1 MSTVTVF
8 GAGAWGSTMAQVLN
22 DAGNDV
28 LLWGRSEDVIA
39 EINSAHT
46 NKKYL
51 GSHELPLSL
60 KATTDLAQAFAH
72 SHIYV
77 LAIPAQQ
84 LRVTL
89 QEWKPFFSSDSIIV
103 STLKGI
109 EISTQMR
116 MTEVIEDVL
125 GPHAIA
131 LITGPN
137 LADELV
143 LRQPAGAVAAAPTQ
157 ELADQM
163 RDLFRTPYYRV
174 YTDELVLRQPAGAVA
189 AAPTQEL
196 ADQMRDL
203 FRTPYYRVYTSV
215 DVMGCELA
223 GAIKSVIALAVGISI
238 GMGFGENTQAMLIT
252 RGLNEVARLCA
263 AHGSDP
269 LSAAGLAGM
278 GDLVASCGSPLSRNR
293 TFGEVLGRTG
303 SMAQAS
309 EQVAK
314 TVEGVASAGAVAEI
328 AHRVGIEVPVIEAVG
343 EIVSEQLT
351 PAAALQKLMEITTKA
366 ENFIR

>member
-39 EINSAHT
+39 EINSTHT

-51 GSHELPLSL
+51 GIHELPLSL

-89 QEWKPFFSSDSIIV
+89 QEWKPFFASDSIIV

-157 ELADQM
+157 ELADH
-163 RDLFRTPYYRV
+163 
-174 YTDELVLRQPAGAVA
+174 
-189 AAPTQEL
+189 
-196 ADQMRDL
+196 MRDL

-303 SMAQAS
+303 SMAQAR

>member
-1 MSTVTVF
+1 MSKVTVF
-8 GAGAWGSTMAQVLN
+8 GAGAWGSTMAQVLS
-22 DAGNDV
+22 DAGNEV
-28 LLWGRSEDVIA
+28 LLWGRSAEVIA
-39 EINSAHT
+39 EINSSHT

-51 GSHELPLSL
+51 QSHQLPDAII
-60 KATTDLAQAFAH
+60 ATTNLDEAFNF
-72 SHIYV
+72 SQIYI

-84 LRVTL
+84 LRTTL
-89 QEWKPFFSSDSIIV
+89 QQWKSYFGAECVIV

-109 EISTQMR
+109 EISTQFR
-116 MTEVIEDVL
+116 MTEVIADVL
-125 GPHAIA
+125 GPHHVAI
-131 LITGPN
+131 ITGPN

-143 LRQPAGAVAAAPTQ
+143 LRQPAGAVVAAPTI
-157 ELADQM
+157 ELAEEI
-163 RDLFRTPYYRV
+163 RV
-174 YTDELVLRQPAGAVA
+174 
-189 AAPTQEL
+189 
-196 ADQMRDL
+196 L
-203 FRTPYYRVYTSV
+203 FRTPYYRVYTSI

-293 TFGEVLGRTG
+293 TFGEALGRTG
-303 SMAQAS
+303 SMAQAR
-309 EQVAK
+309 ENVAK

-343 EIVSEQLT
+343 DIVSEQLT
-351 PAAALQKLMEITTKA
+351 PEAAFQKLMEITTKA

>member
-1 MSTVTVF
+1 MSKVTVF
-8 GAGAWGSTMAQVLN
+8 GAGAWGSTMAQVLC

-28 LLWGRSEDVIA
+28 LLWGRSENVIA
-39 EINSAHT
+39 EINATHT
-46 NKKYL
+46 NAKYL
-51 GSHELPLSL
+51 GAHILPQTLSASTNL
-60 KATTDLAQAFAH
+60 QQAFDF
-72 SHIYV
+72 SDVYV

-84 LRVTL
+84 LRTTL
-89 QEWKPFFSSDSIIV
+89 QEWKTFFKPSSIIV

-125 GPHAIA
+125 GGHRIAI
-131 LITGPN
+131 ITGPN

-143 LRQPAGAVAAAPTQ
+143 LRQPAGAVAAAPTI
-157 ELADQM
+157 ELAEM
-163 RDLFRTPYYRV
+163 I
-174 YTDELVLRQPAGAVA
+174 
-189 AAPTQEL
+189 
-196 ADQMRDL
+196 RDL

-215 DVMGCELA
+215 DVMGCELS

-238 GMGFGENTQAMLIT
+238 GMGYGENTQAMLIT

-293 TFGEVLGRTG
+293 TFGEVVGRTG
-303 SMAQAS
+303 SMAIAR
-309 EQVAK
+309 EEVAK
-314 TVEGVASAGAVAEI
+314 TVEGVASAGAVVEI
-328 AHRVGIEVPVIEAVG
+328 AHRVGVEVPVIEAVG

-351 PAAALQKLMEITTKA
+351 PEAALQKLMEITTKA

>member
-1 MSTVTVF
+1 MSQKVTVF
-8 GAGAWGSTMAQVLN
+8 GAGAWGSTMAQVLH

-28 LLWGRSEDVIA
+28 LLWGRSEEVVA

-46 NKKYL
+46 NQKYL
-51 GSHELPLSL
+51 DGHILPAEL
-60 KATTDLAQAFAH
+60 KATSNLQEAFSH
-72 SHIYV
+72 SHVYV

-84 LRVTL
+84 LRPML
-89 QEWKPFFSSDSIIV
+89 AEWKSLVPSDAIVV

-116 MTEVIEDVL
+116 MTEIITEMWGISKVGV
-125 GPHAIA
+125 
-131 LITGPN
+131 ITGPN

-143 LRQPAGAVAAAPTQ
+143 LRQPAGAVAAAARQ
-157 ELADQM
+157 DLADFI
-163 RDLFRTPYYRV
+163 RELFRTPYYR
-174 YTDELVLRQPAGAVA
+174 T
-189 AAPTQEL
+189 
-196 ADQMRDL
+196 
-203 FRTPYYRVYTSV
+203 YTST

-223 GAIKSVIALAVGISI
+223 GAIKSVIALSVGISI

-269 LSAAGLAGM
+269 LTAAGLAGM
-278 GDLVASCGSPLSRNR
+278 GDLVASCGSALSRNR

-303 SMAQAS
+303 SMEITRQ
-309 EQVAK
+309 QVAK
-314 TVEGVASAGAVAEI
+314 TVEGVASAGAVVEI
-328 AHRVGIEVPVIEAVG
+328 AHRVGVEVPVIESVAD
-343 EIVSEQLT
+343 IVSGALT
-351 PAAALQKLMEITTKA
+351 PVQALQRLMEITTKA

>member
-39 EINSAHT
+39 EINSTHT

-60 KATTDLAQAFAH
+60 QATTDLAQAFAH
-72 SHIYV
+72 SRIYV

-84 LRVTL
+84 LRATL
-89 QEWKPFFSSDSIIV
+89 QEWKPFFSTDSIIV

-131 LITGPN
+131 IITGPN

-143 LRQPAGAVAAAPTQ
+143 LRQPAGAVAAAATQ
-157 ELADQM
+157 ELAD
-163 RDLFRTPYYRV
+163 L
-174 YTDELVLRQPAGAVA
+174 
-189 AAPTQEL
+189 
-196 ADQMRDL
+196 MRDL

-223 GAIKSVIALAVGISI
+223 GAVKSVIALAVGISI

>member
-174 YTDELVLRQPAGAVA
+174 YT
-189 AAPTQEL
+189 
-196 ADQMRDL
+196 
-203 FRTPYYRVYTSV
+203 SV

-303 SMAQAS
+303 SMAQAR

>member
-1 MSTVTVF
+1 MSKVTVF
-8 GAGAWGSTMAQVLN
+8 GAGAWGSTMAQVLC
-22 DAGNDV
+22 DAGNEV

-39 EINSAHT
+39 EINAAHT
-46 NKKYL
+46 NAKYL
-51 GSHELPLSL
+51 GAHILPQTLA
-60 KATTDLAQAFAH
+60 ATTNLQQAFDF
-72 SHIYV
+72 SDIYV

-84 LRVTL
+84 LRTTL
-89 QEWKPFFSSDSIIV
+89 QEWKTFFKPSSIIV

-125 GPHAIA
+125 GDHKVAI
-131 LITGPN
+131 ITGPN

-143 LRQPAGAVAAAPTQ
+143 LRQPAGAVAAAPTI
-157 ELADQM
+157 ELA
-163 RDLFRTPYYRV
+163 
-174 YTDELVLRQPAGAVA
+174 ELI
-189 AAPTQEL
+189 
-196 ADQMRDL
+196 RDL

-215 DVMGCELA
+215 DVMGCELS

-238 GMGFGENTQAMLIT
+238 GMGYGENTQAMLIT

-293 TFGEVLGRTG
+293 TFGEVVGRTG
-303 SMAQAS
+303 SMAKAR
-309 EQVAK
+309 EEVAK
-314 TVEGVASAGAVAEI
+314 TVEGVASAGAVVEI
-328 AHRVGIEVPVIEAVG
+328 AHRVGVEVPVIEAVG

-351 PAAALQKLMEITTKA
+351 PEAALQKLMEITTKA

>member
-1 MSTVTVF
+1 MSKVTVF

-28 LLWGRSEDVIA
+28 LLWGRSIDVIA
-39 EINSAHT
+39 EINSTHT

-51 GSHELPLSL
+51 GKHELPHTLQ
-60 KATTDLAQAFAH
+60 ATTDLAQAFAH
-72 SHIYV
+72 SDIYV

-84 LRVTL
+84 LRLTL
-89 QEWKPFFSSDSIIV
+89 EEWRPFFKADSIIV

-131 LITGPN
+131 IITGPN

-143 LRQPAGAVAAAPTQ
+143 LRQPAGAVAAAATQ
-157 ELADQM
+157 ELADQI
-163 RDLFRTPYYRV
+163 
-174 YTDELVLRQPAGAVA
+174 
-189 AAPTQEL
+189 
-196 ADQMRDL
+196 RDL

-215 DVMGCELA
+215 DVMGCELS

-303 SMAQAS
+303 SMAQAR
-309 EQVAK
+309 ELVAK

-328 AHRVGIEVPVIEAVG
+328 AHRVGVEVPVIEAVG

>member
-131 LITGPN
+131 IITGPN

-157 ELADQM
+157 ELADH
-163 RDLFRTPYYRV
+163 
-174 YTDELVLRQPAGAVA
+174 
-189 AAPTQEL
+189 
-196 ADQMRDL
+196 MRDL

-303 SMAQAS
+303 SMAQAR

>member
-1 MSTVTVF
+1 MSEKVTVF
-8 GAGAWGSTMAQVLN
+8 GAGAWGSTMAQVLH

-28 LLWGRSEDVIA
+28 LLWGRSNDVVD
-39 EINSAHT
+39 EINTRHT
-46 NKKYL
+46 NQKYL
-51 GSHELPLSL
+51 DAHVLPSHL
-60 KATTDLAQAFAH
+60 KATADLKAAFAH
-72 SHIYV
+72 SQVYV

-84 LRVTL
+84 LRTML
-89 QEWKPFFSSDSIIV
+89 AEWRPLVADNAIVV

-116 MTEVIEDVL
+116 MTEIIEEMWGVSKV
-125 GPHAIA
+125 GV
-131 LITGPN
+131 ITGPN

-143 LRQPAGAVAAAPTQ
+143 LRQPAGAVAAAATQ
-157 ELADQM
+157 ELADFI
-163 RDLFRTPYYRV
+163 RELFRTPYYR
-174 YTDELVLRQPAGAVA
+174 T
-189 AAPTQEL
+189 
-196 ADQMRDL
+196 
-203 FRTPYYRVYTSV
+203 YTST

-223 GAIKSVIALAVGISI
+223 GAIKSVIALSVGISI

-269 LSAAGLAGM
+269 LTAAGLAGM

-303 SMAQAS
+303 SIEQTRL
-309 EQVAK
+309 QVAK
-314 TVEGVASAGAVAEI
+314 TVEGVASAGAVVEI
-328 AHRVGIEVPVIEAVG
+328 AHRVGVEVPVIESVAD
-343 EIVSEQLT
+343 IVNGSLT
-351 PAAALQKLMEITTKA
+351 PVAALQRLMEITTKA

>member
-1 MSTVTVF
+1 MNQKVTVF
-8 GAGAWGSTMAQVLN
+8 GSGAWGSTMAQVLH

-28 LLWGRSEDVIA
+28 LLWGRNQEVID

-46 NKKYL
+46 NRRYL
-51 GSHELPLSL
+51 GEHMLPADV
-60 KATTDLAQAFAH
+60 KATSDLTLAFKH
-72 SHIYV
+72 SSLYV

-84 LRVTL
+84 LRHTL
-89 QEWKPFFSSDSIIV
+89 IDWKHLVADGAVVV

-116 MTEVIEDVL
+116 MSEIITQVWQTERVGV
-125 GPHAIA
+125 
-131 LITGPN
+131 ITGPN

-143 LRQPAGAVAAAPTQ
+143 LRQPAGAVAAANTQ
-157 ELADQM
+157 ELADLI
-163 RDLFRTPYYRV
+163 RDLFRTPYYR
-174 YTDELVLRQPAGAVA
+174 T
-189 AAPTQEL
+189 
-196 ADQMRDL
+196 
-203 FRTPYYRVYTSV
+203 YTSI

-223 GAIKSVIALAVGISI
+223 SAIKSVIALSVGISI

-263 AHGSDP
+263 AHGADP
-269 LSAAGLAGM
+269 LTAAGLAGM

-303 SMAQAS
+303 SIAS
-309 EQVAK
+309 AREKVAK
-314 TVEGVASAGAVAEI
+314 TVEGVASAGAVVEI
-328 AHRVGIEVPVIEAVG
+328 AHRVGVEVPVIESVAD
-343 EIVSEQLT
+343 IVNGNLSPKE
-351 PAAALQKLMEITTKA
+351 ALKRLMEITTKA